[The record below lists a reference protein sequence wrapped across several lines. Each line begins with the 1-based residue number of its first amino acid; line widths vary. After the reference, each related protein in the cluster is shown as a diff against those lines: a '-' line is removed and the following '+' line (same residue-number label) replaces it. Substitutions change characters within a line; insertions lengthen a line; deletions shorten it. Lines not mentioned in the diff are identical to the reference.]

1 MSKQE
6 VINAIQEVKKS
17 GDAGTVVEL
26 SVDRYDELLIKEKA
40 YDQMIAVFG
49 IV

>member
-6 VINAIQEVKKS
+6 VINAIQEVKNCV
-17 GDAGTVVEL
+17 DAEAVVEL
-26 SVDRYDELLIKEKA
+26 SVDRYEELLIKEKV
-40 YDQMIAVFG
+40 YDHMRTVLD